1 MFFTHINEAKPS
13 LKVLPSK
20 APTITLDVMDLDS
33 TLTSSTAEEALER
46 TIVIEMASYYPD
58 KSAEE
63 VDAINKAAYQE
74 HGCSFMFMERTF
86 GIKKDVFV
94 KSVYERFHKNHGHL
108 YQPNKRLKR
117 ALIRHNRPRM
127 IFTASPMFHAQFV
140 LKRMGILD
148 DFDDI
153 QAADGALIAG
163 RSKYAISVLRDLRL
177 HIWDIFKTLPQNVAI
192 FDDKSAVLDAAE
204 KVGYGHRVQVRDK
217 TATFHRPITA
227 NATMQ
232 VKSVSTAL
240 NQLAS

>member
-1 MFFTHINEAKPS
+1 MFFSHIDEVKPS
-13 LKVLPSK
+13 LKVHPSK

-33 TLTSSTAEEALER
+33 TLTSSTAEEALEL
-46 TIVIEMASYYPD
+46 TIVAEMATHFPG
-58 KSAEE
+58 KTLEE
-63 VDAINKAAYQE
+63 VNAINKAAYQKY
-74 HGCSFMFMERTF
+74 GCSFIFMTQTF
-86 GIKKDVFV
+86 GIKKDDFV

-117 ALIRHNRPRM
+117 ALVRHDRPRI
-127 IFTASPMFHAQFV
+127 IFTASPTFHAEFV

-148 DFDDI
+148 AFDDI